1 MGCIYMYTNK
11 INGKS
16 YIGQTIRPLKVRHW
30 QHLSQHETYF
40 DRALA
45 KYGKENFTLEVLED
59 GIYDLDELNKKEEYY
74 ISKYDTF
81 HSGYNLNR
89 GGNNKTYFSEEDRNK
104 IISLLQNTNLS
115 LKEIGEKTGYTIYTI
130 SEINTGKTF
139 PKGDIEYPIRKNRC
153 SEKYGEQDYQEIVD
167 LLKNTD
173 LTFEEIAVKT
183 NTDFSLVADINRGKR
198 ISWFSQ
204 NNFEIPIRK
213 TVTHAKVSIN
223 LAKQVVQLL
232 KKNDMSA
239 DEIGNLLGLPG
250 YTVGSI
256 NRGKHKI
263 CKELNESFPI
273 RKKEYRK
280 PSNKIFS
287 QYQLNQILDLLFF
300 TNLSMEEIS
309 QRFNVSKSTITA
321 INTGRNYRKQNS
333 YYKFPLRQNKEYNI
347 PIFSSVN
354 E

>member
-1 MGCIYMYTNK
+1 VYK
-11 INGKS
+11 R
-16 YIGQTIRPLKVRHW
+16 Q
-30 QHLSQHETYF
+30 
-40 DRALA
+40 
-45 KYGKENFTLEVLED
+45 
-59 GIYDLDELNKKEEYY
+59 
-74 ISKYDTF
+74 
-81 HSGYNLNR
+81 
-89 GGNNKTYFSEEDRNK
+89 
-104 IISLLQNTNLS
+104 
-115 LKEIGEKTGYTIYTI
+115 
-130 SEINTGKTF
+130 
-139 PKGDIEYPIRKNRC
+139 
-153 SEKYGEQDYQEIVD
+153 
-167 LLKNTD
+167 
-173 LTFEEIAVKT
+173 
-183 NTDFSLVADINRGKR
+183 DINRGKR

-273 RKKEYRK
+273 RKKEYRN

-287 QYQLNQILDLLFF
+287 QYQLNQILDSLFF

-333 YYKFPLRQNKEYNI
+333 CYKFPLRQNKEHNI